1 MVHSVRYTCVLDTN
15 VIYPLEI
22 RDLLL
27 WFAHF
32 ELFTPKW
39 SETIFEEWVNV
50 MKSKGISEKEIK
62 KRVDNVDLAFPDA
75 KVSDYKGLIASL
87 NLPDENDRHVL
98 AAAIKVNANM
108 IVTNNLKDFP
118 ETYLESFGMKVKSA
132 DDFLT
137 DIIDLNPAIAL
148 QAFKALVMNRT
159 NPEMNEF
166 EVLEILRNRGLLNTA
181 NYLHALI

>member
-1 MVHSVRYTCVLDTN
+1 MILDF
-15 VIYPLEI
+15 Y
-22 RDLLL
+22 LLL
-27 WFAHF
+27 R
-32 ELFTPKW
+32 
-39 SETIFEEWVNV
+39 
-50 MKSKGISEKEIK
+50 IK
-62 KRVDNVDLAFPDA
+62 FKFST
-75 KVSDYKGLIASL
+75 VSFK
-87 NLPDENDRHVL
+87 
-98 AAAIKVNANM
+98 
-108 IVTNNLKDFP
+108 
-118 ETYLESFGMKVKSA
+118 FGMKVKSA

>member
-50 MKSKGISEKEIK
+50 MKSKGISDKEIK

-87 NLPDENDRHVL
+87 NFFVYFL
-98 AAAIKVNANM
+98 
-108 IVTNNLKDFP
+108 DFP
-118 ETYLESFGMKVKSA
+118 F
-132 DDFLT
+132 
-137 DIIDLNPAIAL
+137 IIYVTI
-148 QAFKALVMNRT
+148 
-159 NPEMNEF
+159 
-166 EVLEILRNRGLLNTA
+166 IS
-181 NYLHALI
+181 

>member
-1 MVHSVRYTCVLDTN
+1 
-15 VIYPLEI
+15 
-22 RDLLL
+22 
-27 WFAHF
+27 
-32 ELFTPKW
+32 
-39 SETIFEEWVNV
+39 
-50 MKSKGISEKEIK
+50 
-62 KRVDNVDLAFPDA
+62 
-75 KVSDYKGLIASL
+75 
-87 NLPDENDRHVL
+87 
-98 AAAIKVNANM
+98 M

-137 DIIDLNPAIAL
+137 DIIDLNPNIAL

-181 NYLHALI
+181 VKYSLTTTKTINFKKDKDPEGVEFYY